1 MDLDARATPD
11 HPAGPLNRVHWPDH
25 SDAAAAVTALYREHA
40 LSMIRLAHIMLG
52 SRPAAED
59 VVHDA
64 FCGLYRRWAHLADKG
79 HALGYVRS
87 SVLNG
92 CRSVLRGGR
101 VREFDDA
108 AGHQPA
114 VMSAELTVLSLQERR
129 DVVAA
134 LRRLPGRQREVL
146 VLRYYLD
153 LPDEQV
159 ARDLGIS
166 ASTVRSTRKRA
177 LGALGRS
184 LKEGNS

>member
-1 MDLDARATPD
+1 MDLDARAMPD
-11 HPAGPLNRVHWPDH
+11 RPAGPPSRERRPDR

-64 FCGLYRRWAHLADKG
+64 FCGLYRRWAHVENKG
-79 HALGYVRS
+79 NAVAYVRS

-92 CRSVLRGGR
+92 CRSVLRGGL
-101 VREFDDA
+101 VRDLDHA

-114 VMSAELTVLSLQERR
+114 AMSAELTVLHLQERR

-134 LRRLPGRQREVL
+134 LRRLPARQREVL

-184 LKEGNS
+184 LKETS

>member
-11 HPAGPLNRVHWPDH
+11 RPAGTLGREPWLE
-25 SDAAAAVTALYREHA
+25 DAAATVTALYREHA

-52 SRPAAED
+52 SRAAAED

-64 FCGLYRRWAHLADKG
+64 FCGLYRRWAHVADK
-79 HALGYVRS
+79 ANAIGYVRS

-101 VREFDDA
+101 PRELA
-108 AGHQPA
+108 EATARQPTA
-114 VMSAELTVLSLQERR
+114 MSAELAVLSLQERR

-134 LRRLPGRQREVL
+134 LRRLPERQREVL

-153 LPDEQV
+153 LPDDQV

-184 LKEGNS
+184 LKETS